1 MNNRDLYIL
10 LDTETANTLDTP
22 LCYNVAWAVID
33 SHGETYDRGNFINS
47 DIFYDMPELMQTAYY
62 ASKIPEYEAQIA
74 AGEVTVANWFEIRQ
88 AFRTMCQQYG
98 VKAVIAH
105 NMRFDYCSC
114 NTTQR
119 YETASRYRHFFPR
132 GVELWDTMRMAQ
144 DVIVKKPTYR
154 QFCEENGFICKNGQV
169 RKTAEVLYR
178 YIAQDETF
186 EEEHKAMEDV
196 DIECQIFWYCVRQ
209 HKAMRRLAFGKG

>member
-10 LDTETANTLDTP
+10 MDTETANTMDSP

-74 AGEVTVANWFEIRQ
+74 AGEVTVANWYEIRQ
-88 AFRTMCQQYG
+88 AFRMMCQQYG

-178 YIAQDETF
+178 YIAQDEAF
-186 EEEHKAMEDV
+186 EEAHKAMEDV

>member
-22 LCYNVAWAVID
+22 LCYNVAWTVID

-74 AGEVTVANWFEIRQ
+74 AGEVTVANWYEIRQ

-119 YETASRYRHFFPR
+119 YETASRHRYFFPH

-154 QFCEENGFICKNGQV
+154 QFCMENGFICKNGQV

-178 YIAQDETF
+178 YIAQDEAF

>member
-10 LDTETANTLDTP
+10 MDTETANTMDSP

-74 AGEVTVANWFEIRQ
+74 AGEVTVANWYEIRQ

-98 VKAVIAH
+98 VKAVIAKH
-105 NMRFDYCSC
+105 S
-114 NTTQR
+114 
-119 YETASRYRHFFPR
+119 
-132 GVELWDTMRMAQ
+132 
-144 DVIVKKPTYR
+144 K
-154 QFCEENGFICKNGQV
+154 
-169 RKTAEVLYR
+169 
-178 YIAQDETF
+178 
-186 EEEHKAMEDV
+186 
-196 DIECQIFWYCVRQ
+196 
-209 HKAMRRLAFGKG
+209 

>member
-1 MNNRDLYIL
+1 MNRDLYIL
-10 LDTETANTLDTP
+10 MDTETTNTMDSP

-33 SHGETYDRGNFINS
+33 SHGETYARGNYINS
-47 DIFYDMPELMQTAYY
+47 DIFYDMPELMKTAYY

-74 AGEVTVANWFEIRQ
+74 AGEVTVANWYEIRQ

-178 YIAQDETF
+178 YIAQDEAF

>member
-10 LDTETANTLDTP
+10 MDTETANTMDSP

-178 YIAQDETF
+178 YIAQDEAF